1 MSPRVT
7 PKNRIPDIVR
17 AAIAVFS
24 RKGYRLTQMEEI
36 AEEAEVSKATLYYYF
51 KNKVHLFQYVLQNS
65 GSEGNGDNPPP
76 ESSQPKSERDLLLL
90 LKKRLR
96 EGSRLESV
104 GKLLSRKA
112 EEVDLASEIAEV
124 LEELWD
130 ITERNRIQI
139 VILEKSAFE
148 FPELAEIYD
157 KYARRQ
163 VLFQLEE
170 YLTARIRQG
179 VVRSLQSV
187 PATARFITEALAWF
201 GFKQKMARDPIYPK
215 LEVLPDLVSILV
227 KGLRT

>member
-1 MSPRVT
+1 MSPRIT
-7 PKNRIPDIVR
+7 PENRIPDIVR

-51 KNKVHLFQYVLQNS
+51 KSKAHLFQYVLQNS
-65 GSEGNGDNPPP
+65 NPEGDGDMPSP

-90 LKKRLR
+90 LKRRLK
-96 EGSRLESV
+96 EGSRLE
-104 GKLLSRKA
+104 KLNGFLSRKA
-112 EEVDLASEIAEV
+112 EEVDLASEIAQI

-163 VLFQLEE
+163 VLHQLEE
-170 YLTARIRQG
+170 YLAARIAQG
-179 VVRSLQSV
+179 TIRSLQSI
-187 PATARFITEALAWF
+187 PATARFVTESLAWF
-201 GFKQKMARDPIYPK
+201 GFKQKMARDPIYTK
-215 LEVLPDLVSILV
+215 AEVLPDLTTILV
-227 KGLRT
+227 KGLGK